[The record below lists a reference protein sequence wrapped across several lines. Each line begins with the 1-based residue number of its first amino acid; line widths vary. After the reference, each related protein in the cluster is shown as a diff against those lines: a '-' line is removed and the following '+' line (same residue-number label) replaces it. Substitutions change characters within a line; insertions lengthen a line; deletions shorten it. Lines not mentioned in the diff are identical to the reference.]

1 MTEIERFHE
10 QDREREGDTGRK
22 AVSPSSAGRQ
32 EKTRGRRT
40 REVEGGG
47 GEDDGAQKQAPSD
60 SVSSPLC
67 AADTTMSTGLC

>member
-1 MTEIERFHE
+1 MSKTENVKATQGERQSRLVLQADTRKRE
-10 QDREREGDTGRK
+10 EGGRERSKE
-22 AVSPSSAGRQ
+22 
-32 EKTRGRRT
+32 
-40 REVEGGG
+40 GG